1 MLVQT
6 LRERMLLARHT
17 PEDEN
22 TTVQHHLTPLIK
34 NKTYFPNLGVKFP
47 QNAAKRKI
55 NYIYIINI
63 QGTALYFEA
72 RVAVALFR
80 KSFQVGMMR
89 RNCCSESYSCCHC
102 SQNSQKLREFG
113 PLECQRGGGD
123 DSTTLVEMLTHSSR
137 RSRVRSVP
145 HGCRRTD
152 NRVKI
157 PLMCFESS
165 VTSEGI
171 LVPDPDWKMQTKQL
185 HDTDARATERI
196 CSPLPRISES
206 KLPIQVTRC

>member
-17 PEDEN
+17 PEDEK

-63 QGTALYFEA
+63 QCTALYFEA

-89 RNCCSESYSCCHC
+89 RNCCSQSYSCCHC
-102 SQNSQKLREFG
+102 SQTARSSEDLVLWNVSGGAGMTAQLSWKCSHTVHG
-113 PLECQRGGGD
+113 AQECVRYHMAAGAQ
-123 DSTTLVEMLTHSSR
+123 TTE
-137 RSRVRSVP
+137 
-145 HGCRRTD
+145 
-152 NRVKI
+152 
-157 PLMCFESS
+157 
-165 VTSEGI
+165 
-171 LVPDPDWKMQTKQL
+171 
-185 HDTDARATERI
+185 
-196 CSPLPRISES
+196 
-206 KLPIQVTRC
+206 